1 MIKNNTQTIF
11 KFSRKY
17 SFIIPYQPQNNI
29 AVATVSGKSYFKFVD
44 ILRRLKLNYDSVLPE
59 EITSSDR
66 RLILTTVHESSKIP
80 TNLVLLDDEFNYHPT
95 IIKAKIVE
103 KLQSGLNDSSL
114 VIGIDPGSRI
124 GLSVFYY
131 EKEIESSF
139 YTSID
144 DLVSHI
150 IKILV
155 GINARRK
162 VVKVGN
168 GTMRIARHIVNSL
181 NLRFCSHFELE
192 FVDERKTSLKIR
204 NYNKRGERDKISARC
219 ITQREGYRYLIL
231 PLSRMG

>member
-1 MIKNNTQTIF
+1 
-11 KFSRKY
+11 
-17 SFIIPYQPQNNI
+17 
-29 AVATVSGKSYFKFVD
+29 VATVSGKSYFKFVNV
-44 ILRRLKLNYDSVLPE
+44 LRYLKLNYDSILPE
-59 EITSSDR
+59 EITCADR
-66 RLILTTVHESSKIP
+66 RLILTTMPESLRIP
-80 TNLVLLDDEFNYHPT
+80 SNLILLDDEFNNHPT
-95 IIKAKIVE
+95 IVKAKIVK

-139 YTSID
+139 YTSVD
-144 DLVSHI
+144 ELVSHI
-150 IKILV
+150 VKILV
-155 GINARRK
+155 GITARRK
-162 VVKVGN
+162 VVKIGN

-181 NLRFCSHFELE
+181 NLQFCSHFELE

-219 ITQREGYRYLIL
+219 ITQREGYRHLVL